1 MEIIKTIILNNVEQ
15 RSFLNRDF
23 KSFFNEKS
31 MDLFRLKG
39 FHYVSAQI
47 RENPPKSFLYD
58 FIPPGLDIIICRT
71 EGILFEQLHHKM
83 FEEIIFP
90 YRETIFICYL
100 NLRIFKIFALRSFII
115 LITLMSYIWEKKKR
129 FLLQQVKVDC

>member
-23 KSFFNEKS
+23 KSFFNENS

-47 RENPPKSFLYD
+47 RENPPKSFYMILY
-58 FIPPGLDIIICRT
+58 
-71 EGILFEQLHHKM
+71 
-83 FEEIIFP
+83 
-90 YRETIFICYL
+90 
-100 NLRIFKIFALRSFII
+100 
-115 LITLMSYIWEKKKR
+115 
-129 FLLQQVKVDC
+129 LQV